1 MFFFLETSSLAERDV
16 CACALQPCDH
26 SVSGNIE
33 LCQDN
38 SDDAGVLMR
47 SRPLKVLLRQT
58 CLIKDSELG
67 MN

>member
-1 MFFFLETSSLAERDV
+1 M